1 MKNLILILILFV
13 LACSCTT
20 MDKCNRKYPPVES
33 FEISDSVVTETITV
47 YKDSLI
53 PYKVDPDT
61 VTLFEYIYVVKDPS
75 RPSLIDIDSIFA
87 ENEFSMAFSWVKQ
100 STLGLSL
107 IQKDTTLEFLL
118 DDAVRETHDWTKLYH
133 SELRKEVK
141 VVRYIPKF
149 FRFCSYYFYITATA
163 LLIIAFFKLKKFL
176 PF

>member
-1 MKNLILILILFV
+1 MKNLILILILLV
-13 LACSCTT
+13 LASCTT
-20 MDKCNRKYPPVES
+20 MDKCNRKFPPVES

-53 PYKVDPDT
+53 PYKLDPDT
-61 VTLFEYIYVVKDPS
+61 VTLYEYIYKVKDPEN
-75 RPSLIDIDSIFA
+75 PSLIDIDSISL
-87 ENEFSMAFSWVKQ
+87 ENEFSLAWAWVDQ
-100 STLGLSL
+100 SNLGLSL
-107 IQKDTTLEFLL
+107 LQRDTTLEFLL
-118 DDAVRETHDWTKLYH
+118 DDAVRETKYWKTLYH

-163 LLIIAFFKLKKFL
+163 LLIMAFFKLKKFL

>member
-1 MKNLILILILFV
+1 
-13 LACSCTT
+13 

-33 FEISDSVVTETITV
+33 FEIKDSVVTETITI

-61 VTLFEYIYVVKDPS
+61 VTLIAYQYYSDPEN
-75 RPSLIDIDSIFA
+75 PSLIYIDSISV
-87 ENEFSMAFSWVKQ
+87 ENEFSVAWAWVDQ
-100 STLGLSL
+100 SNLGLSL
-107 IQKDTTLEFLL
+107 VQRDTTLEFLL
-118 DDAVRETHDWTKLYH
+118 DDAVRETKYWKTLYH

-163 LLIIAFFKLKKFL
+163 LLILAFFKLKKFL

>member
-1 MKNLILILILFV
+1 MKNLILIVILIV

-20 MDKCNRKYPPVES
+20 MDRCNRKYPPVES
-33 FEISDSVVTETITV
+33 FEISDSVVTKTITV

-61 VTLFEYIYVVKDPS
+61 VTLFKYIYTVKDPEH
-75 RPSLIDIDSIFA
+75 PSLIDIDSISL
-87 ENEFSMAFSWVKQ
+87 ENDFSLAWAWVDQ

-107 IQKDTTLEFLL
+107 VQKDTTLEFLL
-118 DDAVRETHDWTKLYH
+118 DDAVRETKHWMKLYH

-149 FRFCSYYFYITATA
+149 YRFCSYYFYITATA
-163 LLIIAFFKLKKFL
+163 LIMLLIFKLKKFL